1 MPARDL
7 YHDTVK
13 NALVRDG
20 WTITH
25 DPYRLPVGMRDSFVD
40 LGAQKLLAAEKD
52 TRLPEATME
61 GIFADKIA
69 DVLFGE
75 KLVVALTFDPAE
87 EVIVRW
93 IP

>member
-1 MPARDL
+1 MDPDRSL
-7 YHDTVK
+7 Y
-13 NALVRDG
+13 
-20 WTITH
+20 
-25 DPYRLPVGMRDSFVD
+25 
-40 LGAQKLLAAEKD
+40 LA
-52 TRLPEATME
+52 LPEATME
-61 GIFADKIA
+61 SIYADKIA